1 MVSVGISALNGETTP
16 LNFAFLAKLAVCNSK
31 RSDVRQAVEF
41 RILINKLSSSLL
53 FLFALSLLSLRQRC
67 IHRHKWQDKLA
78 AQITPESHS
87 G

>member
-53 FLFALSLLSLRQRC
+53 SLLSLRQRC